1 MVDFDLRLLTCR
13 NMSIQYRLLFMKNYM
28 RDFNDYIKPFMDMHI
43 RNLSIT
49 PKNELHREHEI

>member
-1 MVDFDLRLLTCR
+1 MAGDKTTFY
-13 NMSIQYRLLFMKNYM
+13 NAEKFM

-49 PKNELHREHEI
+49 PEK

>member
-1 MVDFDLRLLTCR
+1 
-13 NMSIQYRLLFMKNYM
+13 MKNYM

-49 PKNELHREHEI
+49 PEK